1 MPKVSVIVPVYKIKE
16 DYLNACVK
24 SVLEQT
30 LDDFVADKDFP
41 ESVRKYVILDYLNKR
56 ANSDVVA
63 VFEDYYEDY
72 INDITQD
79 FEA

>member
-1 MPKVSVIVPVYKIKE
+1 MLSFKSWLKSKVIIDFDNK
-16 DYLNACVK
+16 
-24 SVLEQT
+24 QT

-41 ESVRKYVILDYLNKR
+41 ESVRKYVILDYLNKK
-56 ANSDVVA
+56 ANNDVVA

-79 FEA
+79 FEV

>member
-1 MPKVSVIVPVYKIKE
+1 MLSFKGWLKSKVIVDFENK
-16 DYLNACVK
+16 
-24 SVLEQT
+24 QT